1 MYLYIK
7 AAVALNAA
15 EEAKFII
22 NPYTPVPLI
31 VINSIKATIKEITI
45 PDTGPYIRAAIVIKV
60 SFASKVKNITGILKI
75 NVTPYASA
83 ANIAIPTSFLV
94 SYDFVFLFISLFAMN
109 FVALAGNDKP
119 IQVSEMPKAAQLFI
133 KNHFADLSVAM
144 AKVETDF
151 LDKNYDV
158 VFTNGN
164 KVEFDKKGN
173 WTNVDCEHTQV
184 PVAILPEAIRQ
195 YVAKNYPDAKVL
207 KIEVTDR
214 KGYDVELSNGFELEF
229 DKRMNVIDV
238 DR

>member
-1 MYLYIK
+1 MK
-7 AAVALNAA
+7 
-15 EEAKFII
+15 
-22 NPYTPVPLI
+22 
-31 VINSIKATIKEITI
+31 
-45 PDTGPYIRAAIVIKV
+45 
-60 SFASKVKNITGILKI
+60 KI
-75 NVTPYASA
+75 
-83 ANIAIPTSFLV
+83 
-94 SYDFVFLFISLFAMN
+94 VFLFISLFAMN

-164 KVEFDKKGN
+164 KVELDKKGN

>member
-1 MYLYIK
+1 MK
-7 AAVALNAA
+7 
-15 EEAKFII
+15 
-22 NPYTPVPLI
+22 
-31 VINSIKATIKEITI
+31 
-45 PDTGPYIRAAIVIKV
+45 
-60 SFASKVKNITGILKI
+60 KI
-75 NVTPYASA
+75 
-83 ANIAIPTSFLV
+83 
-94 SYDFVFLFISLFAMN
+94 VFLFISLFAMN

-173 WTNVDCEHTQV
+173 LTNVDCEHTQV

>member
-1 MYLYIK
+1 MK
-7 AAVALNAA
+7 
-15 EEAKFII
+15 
-22 NPYTPVPLI
+22 
-31 VINSIKATIKEITI
+31 
-45 PDTGPYIRAAIVIKV
+45 
-60 SFASKVKNITGILKI
+60 KI
-75 NVTPYASA
+75 
-83 ANIAIPTSFLV
+83 
-94 SYDFVFLFISLFAMN
+94 VFLFISLFAMN
-109 FVALAGNDKP
+109 LVALAGNDKP

-207 KIEVTDR
+207 KIELTDR

>member
-1 MYLYIK
+1 MK
-7 AAVALNAA
+7 
-15 EEAKFII
+15 
-22 NPYTPVPLI
+22 
-31 VINSIKATIKEITI
+31 
-45 PDTGPYIRAAIVIKV
+45 
-60 SFASKVKNITGILKI
+60 KI
-75 NVTPYASA
+75 
-83 ANIAIPTSFLV
+83 
-94 SYDFVFLFISLFAMN
+94 VFLFISLFAMN

-214 KGYDVELSNGFELEF
+214 KGYDVELSTGFELEF

>member
-1 MYLYIK
+1 MK
-7 AAVALNAA
+7 
-15 EEAKFII
+15 
-22 NPYTPVPLI
+22 
-31 VINSIKATIKEITI
+31 
-45 PDTGPYIRAAIVIKV
+45 
-60 SFASKVKNITGILKI
+60 KI
-75 NVTPYASA
+75 
-83 ANIAIPTSFLV
+83 
-94 SYDFVFLFISLFAMN
+94 VFLFISLFAMN
-109 FVALAGNDKP
+109 FVAFAGNDKP

-195 YVAKNYPDAKVL
+195 YVTQNYPDAKVL

>member
-1 MYLYIK
+1 MK
-7 AAVALNAA
+7 
-15 EEAKFII
+15 
-22 NPYTPVPLI
+22 
-31 VINSIKATIKEITI
+31 
-45 PDTGPYIRAAIVIKV
+45 
-60 SFASKVKNITGILKI
+60 KI
-75 NVTPYASA
+75 
-83 ANIAIPTSFLV
+83 
-94 SYDFVFLFISLFAMN
+94 VFLFISLFVMN
-109 FVALAGNDKP
+109 FVVLAGNDKP

-144 AKVETDF
+144 AKIETDF

>member
-1 MYLYIK
+1 MK
-7 AAVALNAA
+7 
-15 EEAKFII
+15 
-22 NPYTPVPLI
+22 
-31 VINSIKATIKEITI
+31 
-45 PDTGPYIRAAIVIKV
+45 KV
-60 SFASKVKNITGILKI
+60 MKKI
-75 NVTPYASA
+75 
-83 ANIAIPTSFLV
+83 
-94 SYDFVFLFISLFAMN
+94 VFLFISLFAMN
-109 FVALAGNDKP
+109 LVALAGNDKP

>member
-1 MYLYIK
+1 MK
-7 AAVALNAA
+7 
-15 EEAKFII
+15 
-22 NPYTPVPLI
+22 
-31 VINSIKATIKEITI
+31 
-45 PDTGPYIRAAIVIKV
+45 
-60 SFASKVKNITGILKI
+60 KI
-75 NVTPYASA
+75 
-83 ANIAIPTSFLV
+83 
-94 SYDFVFLFISLFAMN
+94 VFLFISLFAMN
-109 FVALAGNDKP
+109 LVAWAGNDKP

-184 PVAILPEAIRQ
+184 PVAILPDAIRQ

>member
-1 MYLYIK
+1 MK
-7 AAVALNAA
+7 
-15 EEAKFII
+15 
-22 NPYTPVPLI
+22 
-31 VINSIKATIKEITI
+31 
-45 PDTGPYIRAAIVIKV
+45 
-60 SFASKVKNITGILKI
+60 KI
-75 NVTPYASA
+75 
-83 ANIAIPTSFLV
+83 
-94 SYDFVFLFISLFAMN
+94 VFLFISLFVMN
-109 FVALAGNDKP
+109 FVVLAGNDKP

>member
-1 MYLYIK
+1 MK
-7 AAVALNAA
+7 
-15 EEAKFII
+15 
-22 NPYTPVPLI
+22 
-31 VINSIKATIKEITI
+31 
-45 PDTGPYIRAAIVIKV
+45 
-60 SFASKVKNITGILKI
+60 KI
-75 NVTPYASA
+75 
-83 ANIAIPTSFLV
+83 
-94 SYDFVFLFISLFAMN
+94 VFLFISLFAMN

-119 IQVSEMPKAAQLFI
+119 IQVSEMPKAAQFFI
-133 KNHFADLSVAM
+133 KYHFADLSVAM

-164 KVEFDKKGN
+164 KVEFDKKGS

>member
-1 MYLYIK
+1 MK
-7 AAVALNAA
+7 
-15 EEAKFII
+15 
-22 NPYTPVPLI
+22 
-31 VINSIKATIKEITI
+31 
-45 PDTGPYIRAAIVIKV
+45 
-60 SFASKVKNITGILKI
+60 KI
-75 NVTPYASA
+75 
-83 ANIAIPTSFLV
+83 
-94 SYDFVFLFISLFAMN
+94 VFLFISLFALN
-109 FVALAGNDKP
+109 LVALAGNDKP

>member
-1 MYLYIK
+1 MK
-7 AAVALNAA
+7 
-15 EEAKFII
+15 
-22 NPYTPVPLI
+22 
-31 VINSIKATIKEITI
+31 
-45 PDTGPYIRAAIVIKV
+45 
-60 SFASKVKNITGILKI
+60 KI
-75 NVTPYASA
+75 
-83 ANIAIPTSFLV
+83 
-94 SYDFVFLFISLFAMN
+94 VFLFISLFAMN
-109 FVALAGNDKP
+109 LVALAGNDKP

>member
-1 MYLYIK
+1 MK
-7 AAVALNAA
+7 
-15 EEAKFII
+15 
-22 NPYTPVPLI
+22 
-31 VINSIKATIKEITI
+31 
-45 PDTGPYIRAAIVIKV
+45 
-60 SFASKVKNITGILKI
+60 KI
-75 NVTPYASA
+75 
-83 ANIAIPTSFLV
+83 
-94 SYDFVFLFISLFAMN
+94 VFLFISLFAMN
-109 FVALAGNDKP
+109 LVAMAGNDKP

-195 YVAKNYPDAKVL
+195 YVAKNYPDVKVL

>member
-1 MYLYIK
+1 MK
-7 AAVALNAA
+7 
-15 EEAKFII
+15 K
-22 NPYTPVPLI
+22 
-31 VINSIKATIKEITI
+31 
-45 PDTGPYIRAAIVIKV
+45 
-60 SFASKVKNITGILKI
+60 
-75 NVTPYASA
+75 
-83 ANIAIPTSFLV
+83 
-94 SYDFVFLFISLFAMN
+94 FVFLFISLFAMN
-109 FVALAGNDKP
+109 LVALAGNDKP
-119 IQVSEMPKAAQLFI
+119 IQVSEMPKVAQLFI

-195 YVAKNYPDAKVL
+195 YVTQNYPDAKVL

>member
-1 MYLYIK
+1 MK
-7 AAVALNAA
+7 
-15 EEAKFII
+15 
-22 NPYTPVPLI
+22 
-31 VINSIKATIKEITI
+31 
-45 PDTGPYIRAAIVIKV
+45 
-60 SFASKVKNITGILKI
+60 KI
-75 NVTPYASA
+75 
-83 ANIAIPTSFLV
+83 
-94 SYDFVFLFISLFAMN
+94 VFLFISLFAMN

-195 YVAKNYPDAKVL
+195 YVTQNYPDAKVL

-229 DKRMNVIDV
+229 DKRLNVIDV

>member
-1 MYLYIK
+1 MK
-7 AAVALNAA
+7 
-15 EEAKFII
+15 
-22 NPYTPVPLI
+22 
-31 VINSIKATIKEITI
+31 
-45 PDTGPYIRAAIVIKV
+45 
-60 SFASKVKNITGILKI
+60 KI
-75 NVTPYASA
+75 
-83 ANIAIPTSFLV
+83 
-94 SYDFVFLFISLFAMN
+94 VFLFISLFAMN
-109 FVALAGNDKP
+109 FVAWAGNDKP

-151 LDKNYDV
+151 QDKNYDV

-195 YVAKNYPDAKVL
+195 YVTQNYPDAKVL

>member
-1 MYLYIK
+1 MK
-7 AAVALNAA
+7 
-15 EEAKFII
+15 
-22 NPYTPVPLI
+22 
-31 VINSIKATIKEITI
+31 
-45 PDTGPYIRAAIVIKV
+45 
-60 SFASKVKNITGILKI
+60 KI
-75 NVTPYASA
+75 
-83 ANIAIPTSFLV
+83 
-94 SYDFVFLFISLFAMN
+94 VFLFISLFAMN

-184 PVAILPEAIRQ
+184 PVAILPEAIHQ
-195 YVAKNYPDAKVL
+195 YVTQNYPDAKVL

>member
-1 MYLYIK
+1 MK
-7 AAVALNAA
+7 
-15 EEAKFII
+15 
-22 NPYTPVPLI
+22 
-31 VINSIKATIKEITI
+31 
-45 PDTGPYIRAAIVIKV
+45 
-60 SFASKVKNITGILKI
+60 KI
-75 NVTPYASA
+75 
-83 ANIAIPTSFLV
+83 
-94 SYDFVFLFISLFAMN
+94 VFLFISLFAMN
-109 FVALAGNDKP
+109 LVALAGNDKP
-119 IQVSEMPKAAQLFI
+119 IQVSEMPKAARLFI
-133 KNHFADLSVAM
+133 KNHFADLLVAM

>member
-1 MYLYIK
+1 MK
-7 AAVALNAA
+7 
-15 EEAKFII
+15 
-22 NPYTPVPLI
+22 
-31 VINSIKATIKEITI
+31 
-45 PDTGPYIRAAIVIKV
+45 
-60 SFASKVKNITGILKI
+60 KI
-75 NVTPYASA
+75 
-83 ANIAIPTSFLV
+83 
-94 SYDFVFLFISLFAMN
+94 VFLFISLFAMN
-109 FVALAGNDKP
+109 LVALAGNDKP

-195 YVAKNYPDAKVL
+195 YVTKNYPDAKVL
-207 KIEVTDR
+207 KIEVPDR

-229 DKRMNVIDV
+229 DKRMIVIDV